1 MTTESTESP
10 EIDAPSPVIVANGL
24 LAYLHEINASYT
36 WRHHRSDNQN
46 EQFMIEFHA
55 SQIEHAIELMEEVR
69 DMIAAESLWD
79 RHHANWAALKE
90 KHDVP

>member
-1 MTTESTESP
+1 
-10 EIDAPSPVIVANGL
+10 
-24 LAYLHEINASYT
+24 
-36 WRHHRSDNQN
+36 
-46 EQFMIEFHA
+46 MIEFHA

>member
-10 EIDAPSPVIVANGL
+10 EIDAPSPIIVANGL

-36 WRHHRSDNQN
+36 WRHQRSGNQH

-55 SQIEHAIELMEEVR
+55 TQLEHAIELMEEVR
-69 DMIAAESLWD
+69 DMLAAEILWE
-79 RHHANWAALKE
+79 RNCVA
-90 KHDVP
+90 